1 MRKYL
6 ALAIAGAM
14 TVGVVSFATADES
27 IQTEVGKVKP
37 TKLDKKKHKNVKFV
51 NTITTFDEPGKQ
63 QPKSAQRTILDLS
76 KNLKFNNKKWPYCKS
91 DAAGLETA
99 ATVADAKKV
108 CGKKSIVSEDKGST
122 ANVRVDLGPGNNPL
136 LLDIQVVAFNEN
148 GNKLLLYSKPQ
159 GDSAQIPAS
168 ILVGKLKKSK
178 SGSKYGKALDVT
190 IPPLA
195 AGAIS
200 FFEVTIPK
208 SKYIQGRCKSK
219 KMWFQAQTFF
229 TDGTSTTDDYSKK
242 CKQKKKKK

>member
-1 MRKYL
+1 MRKFL

-14 TVGVVSFATADES
+14 TVGLVSFATADES
-27 IQTEVGKVKP
+27 IQTEVGKVSP
-37 TKLDKKKHKNVKFV
+37 TKLSKKKYKNVKFV
-51 NTITTFDEPGKQ
+51 NTITTSDAPGTN
-63 QPKSAQRTILDLS
+63 QPPKAQRTILDLS
-76 KNLKFNNKKWPYCKS
+76 KNLKFNNKKTPYCKT

-99 ATVADAKKV
+99 ATVEDAKNI
-108 CGKKSIVSEDKGST
+108 CGKKSVVSEDKGST
-122 ANVRVDLGPGNNPL
+122 ANVRVDLGPVNPPIV
-136 LLDIQVVAFNEN
+136 LDIQVVAFNEN
-148 GNKLLLYSKPQ
+148 GNKLLLYSKPV

-178 SGSKYGKALDVT
+178 SGKKYGKALDVT

-219 KMWFQAQTFF
+219 KMYFQAETFF
-229 TDGTSTTDDYSKK
+229 EGGTSTKDSYFRK
-242 CKQKKKKK
+242 CKQKKK